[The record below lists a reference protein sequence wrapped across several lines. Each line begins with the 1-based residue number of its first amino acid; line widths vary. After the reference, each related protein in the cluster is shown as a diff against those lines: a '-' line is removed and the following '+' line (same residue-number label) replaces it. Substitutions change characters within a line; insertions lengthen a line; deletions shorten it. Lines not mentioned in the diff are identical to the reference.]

1 MTKKHFIKLT
11 EIISHNIRYDG
22 YTDYSIKYDTFLTE
36 LIKLCK
42 DSNSLFNENQ
52 FKKAINLKMLKSNK
66 NEYNSK

>member
-11 EIISHNIRYDG
+11 EIISQNVRYDG
-22 YTDYSIKYDTFLTE
+22 YNDYMLKYDTFLTD

-66 NEYNSK
+66 SEYNSK